1 MTTPTTVLFG
11 LTRVGTIQRSTMAG
25 QELGT
30 ETGPHRSDAS
40 SRATHQTHFSISSES
55 FSNPNRSCTAVP
67 MDQPAELQVC
77 VDLVG
82 LGLGLGICSLLQDIQ
97 YI

>member
-11 LTRVGTIQRSTMAG
+11 LTRVGTIQPWQG

-40 SRATHQTHFSISSES
+40 SRATHKTRF
-55 FSNPNRSCTAVP
+55 F
-67 MDQPAELQVC
+67 
-77 VDLVG
+77 DLFRV
-82 LGLGLGICSLLQDIQ
+82 LLQSEPVL
-97 YI
+97 YCCAYGLAC

>member
-11 LTRVGTIQRSTMAG
+11 LTRVGTIQPWQG

-40 SRATHQTHFSISSES
+40 SRAAHQTRFSISPES
-55 FSNPNRSCTAVP
+55 FSNPNRSCTTVP